1 MNRPMSDGIE
11 RHAPLPAGATA
22 DEADGWFGSDQPDNV
37 VAGGEPVAVARKK
50 ALLRILARREADR
63 ANIRPAEADVQE
75 MSEQFRQGFDLTDA
89 DALATWLA
97 ANGLSPDDYATAM
110 RDFAVVRL
118 VEAHFAREIDDLV
131 EKQVA
136 ISTAR
141 HRQGKR
147 A

>member
-1 MNRPMSDGIE
+1 MNRPKSEGIE
-11 RHAPLPAGATA
+11 PQSALAAG
-22 DEADGWFGSDQPDNV
+22 DHEGEGDGWFGSDRSDPLA
-37 VAGGEPVAVARKK
+37 AGGESVAVARKK

-63 ANIRPAEADVQE
+63 ANIRPTEADIQE

-89 DALATWLA
+89 DTLAKWLA
-97 ANGLSPDDYATAM
+97 ANGLSPGDYATAM

-118 VEAHFAREIDDLV
+118 VEAYFAGEIDDLV
-131 EKQVA
+131 QKQVA

-141 HRQGKR
+141 HRHGKR